1 MKTNNIASSI
11 RWLDVLLLFSH
22 LSWEGT
28 ASTGDRHDD
37 KQITHHTD
45 VDQHS
50 GNDSKQTE
58 CRLWFDSVYLIYILM
73 WRRWQRLPLYFCYS
87 LRVRLGCWELNWL
100 GLTWLCIALTP
111 AMKML
116 VHWCNHFRQTIC
128 TAIEIFGTTELNE
141 WVWHLPTDISAMN
154 EAKGRT
160 YKTHIGFRLTH
171 THTLG
176 TELNW

>member
-1 MKTNNIASSI
+1 MIGCAVVVLTFKLRRNGINRRST
-11 RWLDVLLLFSH
+11 RWQANH
-22 LSWEGT
+22 T
-28 ASTGDRHDD
+28 
-37 KQITHHTD
+37 HTD

-73 WRRWQRLPLYFCYS
+73 WRWWHRLPLYFCYS

-141 WVWHLPTDISAMN
+141 WVWHLPTDISAMH

-171 THTLG
+171 THTRTHSG
-176 TELNW
+176 LN

>member
-73 WRRWQRLPLYFCYS
+73 WRRWQRLPLIFAIH
-87 LRVRLGCWELNWL
+87 WEWGSGAENWIDSAWL
-100 GLTWLCIALTP
+100 GFASLWHRLWRCLFIGVITSDKPFAQPLKFSERPNSMSEYGICQ
-111 AMKML
+111 
-116 VHWCNHFRQTIC
+116 QTFLRW
-128 TAIEIFGTTELNE
+128 TKPKAARTKRT
-141 WVWHLPTDISAMN
+141 SASDS
-154 EAKGRT
+154 
-160 YKTHIGFRLTH
+160 H